1 MKKLYIAPELK
12 VVRVNVNPLMHQSAA
27 LLQLQLR
34 GDDATKTGDDYNV
47 LSRGN
52 RFFSDDEE

>member
-12 VVRVNVNPLMHQSAA
+12 VVRVNVNPLMHQSA

-34 GDDATKTGDDYNV
+34 GERASMTGTDYNA

>member
-12 VVRVNVNPLMHQSAA
+12 VVRVNVNPLMHQSII
-27 LLQLQLR
+27 QLR
-34 GDDATKTGDDYNV
+34 RSVATTNSDGDYES